1 MVTHNEALK
10 TYIDVLKK
18 AHSLNTL
25 YIDKILALP
34 SIKCVSYSEITE
46 GTDVLMKIYRLNGYM
61 RTRFINFYEEFV
73 LTLEEKAVEYC
84 KKYKLNYEHYKKE
97 IDTLTNTAKDMIKK
111 INDNL
116 EIEPKLNVDNTVMSE
131 YIKEMY
137 AGIDLLVTL
146 EHELKG
152 QVDLAELDVLGDVM
166 FKPFRDNKFY
176 NLTTLLLLQFPKS
189 NNLNVLKSDFYHHL
203 LEAEKSKS

>member
-1 MVTHNEALK
+1 MVTHSEALK

-34 SIKCVSYSEITE
+34 SVKCVSYSEITE

-61 RTRFINFYEEFV
+61 RTRFINFYEDFV
-73 LTLEEKAVEYC
+73 LTLEEKSVEYC
-84 KKYKLNYEHYKKE
+84 KKHKLNYEHYKEE
-97 IDTLTNTAKDMIKK
+97 INTLTKIAKEMLKK

-116 EIEPKLNVDNTVMSE
+116 EIKPKLNVDNKVISQ

-146 EHELKG
+146 DYELKG
-152 QVDLAELDVLGDVM
+152 QVDLSALDVLGDVM

-176 NLTTLLLLQFPKS
+176 TLTTLLLLQFPKS
-189 NNLNVLKSDFYHHL
+189 NNINVLKSDFYHHL